1 MALVHRNAALG
12 KAPVG
17 QLSFV
22 REAYVSLRPGAQPR
36 RDRLRSPLRLV
47 SKDSGQVPKVPR
59 GHRQKWAGRNRV
71 GRGRT

>member
-36 RDRLRSPLRLV
+36 RNRLRSPLRLV
-47 SKDSGQVPKVPR
+47 SKDSGQVPR
-59 GHRQKWAGRNRV
+59 GHHQKWAGRNRV

>member
-12 KAPVG
+12 EAPVG

-36 RDRLRSPLRLV
+36 RNRLIPIEAGVQGLWPSTQRPP
-47 SKDSGQVPKVPR
+47 SKM
-59 GHRQKWAGRNRV
+59 GREKQ
-71 GRGRT
+71 GG